1 MSNIIELNKII
12 AKKERDIIGGS
23 PQIFRYW
30 DDNKIKN
37 IDILSSDN
45 RPNPGVIS
53 YATIGLSE
61 CEIGLISNDKSLR
74 VELLGACNEN
84 EEFFANILATSA
96 FEIIDKKKCT
106 YGAIIQNVISKYITE
121 SEMKHVY
128 LMNPF
133 LWDGFKT
140 LEIENKSIAW
150 LLIIPI
156 SEKEKE
162 YANVNG
168 WEALEDKFEEFN
180 IDIFNLYRRSV
191 I

>member
-1 MSNIIELNKII
+1 
-12 AKKERDIIGGS
+12 
-23 PQIFRYW
+23 
-30 DDNKIKN
+30 
-37 IDILSSDN
+37 
-45 RPNPGVIS
+45 
-53 YATIGLSE
+53 
-61 CEIGLISNDKSLR
+61 
-74 VELLGACNEN
+74 
-84 EEFFANILATSA
+84 
-96 FEIIDKKKCT
+96 
-106 YGAIIQNVISKYITE
+106 
-121 SEMKHVY
+121 
-128 LMNPF
+128 MNPF

>member
-45 RPNPGVIS
+45 RPNPG
-53 YATIGLSE
+53 
-61 CEIGLISNDKSLR
+61 IGLISNDKILR

-84 EEFFANILATSA
+84 EEFFANILATTA